1 VLFAYVAGMMVRR
14 AGCEASSE
22 HGVPQRSLP
31 ANSAAL
37 AQAAAVR
44 ATPRVCMRVN
54 ACVCVHV
61 QVYIS
66 IRELLPTALRYD
78 PDDSCAT
85 ACAFWGMAIMAS
97 SLLLFKAKE

>member
-1 VLFAYVAGMMVRR
+1 
-14 AGCEASSE
+14 
-22 HGVPQRSLP
+22 
-31 ANSAAL
+31 
-37 AQAAAVR
+37 
-44 ATPRVCMRVN
+44 
-54 ACVCVHV
+54 VHV